1 MKSSNVNYSNYA
13 AYMHQILGR
22 EPSPSELVVFKQN
35 QELLRITRRSSHNDV
50 FRITFANGTAVHL
63 LTGGILLGGAIQL
76 HSQEGGHRFYSVM
89 FSEQDT
95 LEEGYLMLDVLVE
108 SVLVGGLRTDLV
120 QGVRLITIE
129 DLVTLYSPVM
139 FNLS

>member
-1 MKSSNVNYSNYA
+1 MKTSNVNYSNYA
-13 AYMHQILGR
+13 AYMHQFLGR
-22 EPSPSELVVFKQN
+22 EPSHSELDVFKQN
-35 QELLRITRRSSHNDV
+35 QELMQITRRSSRNDV
-50 FRITFANGTAVHL
+50 FQITFVNGTVIQL

-89 FSEQDT
+89 FSGQDT
-95 LEEGYLMLDVLVE
+95 LEDAYLMLDVSMD
-108 SVLVGGLRTDLV
+108 SVLVNGLRTDLV